1 MTCRA
6 ADCVDVR
13 LPGREANIRTWP
25 RTGKQGQPVTAGASI
40 PGVLAHLCDAPG
52 VVGTRYAVYAWGI
65 RGEVCPA
72 DLIYTPPDV
81 PHSIYAHHSGGRCL
95 GFAATFTPE
104 GAPTN
109 TPAEFDNWPPQS

>member
-1 MTCRA
+1 VPRCGLRRCAIARA
-6 ADCVDVR
+6 RGKHSNLAAHGQAGPTSHGRRVD
-13 LPGREANIRTWP
+13 P
-25 RTGKQGQPVTAGASI
+25 RRACD
-40 PGVLAHLCDAPG
+40 LCDAPG
-52 VVGTRYAVYAWGI
+52 VVGNRYAVYAWGI

-81 PHSIYAHHSGGRCL
+81 PHSIYAHHSEGRCL

-109 TPAEFDNWPPQS
+109 TPVEFDNWPPQS